1 MAQHRILILMSN
13 TGAGHRISA
22 RALQSGFHS
31 RYGSR
36 IHVEIIDLLGDH
48 LPPPLRY
55 VPRTYPF
62 LSEDA
67 PWLWQ
72 GLWRVDMRIADPIL
86 AATARAARPSMRRV
100 LTTYRP
106 DLVISVHPLVQ
117 QMTVLALRQ
126 LGQSIPFVTVV
137 TDLATTHPSWFHPAV
152 ARCYVAGPEA
162 WHCARSRGLSPDQ
175 LRMFGLPIR
184 PEFMAIEKSKPE
196 IRRALGLPHL
206 PAVLLMG
213 GGERVDV
220 AAAMAR
226 QTAQALA
233 ADGEPRGQLVVI
245 CGRNR
250 RLQDALVK
258 EQWPV
263 PTLVLGFEENMAIWM
278 QACDCI
284 VTKAGPGTV
293 AEAMAC
299 GLPLILSGYIPGQEA
314 GNVAY
319 VLARG
324 MGRYI
329 TDPAAI
335 GEQVAA
341 WFGPHSRELSG
352 MASCARAHAQPHA
365 TEQIVADLAGF
376 LS

>member
-22 RALQSGFHS
+22 AALQSGFHD
-31 RYGSR
+31 RYGSH

-48 LPPPLRY
+48 LPPPLRHL
-55 VPRTYPF
+55 PGTYPF
-62 LSEDA
+62 LSQNV
-67 PWLWQ
+67 PWLWH
-72 GLWRVDMRIADPIL
+72 GLWRMDMRIAEPIS
-86 AATARAARPSMRRV
+86 AVAARAALPSMQRV

-117 QMTVLALRQ
+117 QITALALDR
-126 LGQSIPFVTVV
+126 LDHSIPFVTVV
-137 TDLATTHPSWFHPAV
+137 TDLATTHPLWFHPGV
-152 ARCYVAGPEA
+152 ARCYVPGPEA
-162 WHCARSRGLSPDQ
+162 WRCARSRGLSPDQ
-175 LRMFGLPIR
+175 LRMLGLPIR
-184 PEFMAIEKSKPE
+184 PEFAATGSSKHE
-196 IRRALGLPHL
+196 LRRALGLADL
-206 PAVLLMG
+206 PVVLLMG
-213 GGERVDV
+213 GGERKN
-220 AAAMAR
+220 AAAAKAR
-226 QTAQALA
+226 HLARALA
-233 ADGEPRGQLVVI
+233 GDGKPDGQLVVI

-250 RLQDALVK
+250 RLQSVLAD
-258 EQWPV
+258 ERWPV
-263 PTLVLGFEENMAIWM
+263 PTLVLGFEENMALWM

-341 WFGPHSRELSG
+341 WFGPHSSELSE